1 MSFTIGGETEYYQ
14 PKDPPTPECSWCD
27 GSAMV
32 EVGSVIDVGGESHT
46 LTDFVAY
53 GVWFAQHNTVIECPR
68 CLEHPGVEPVAPREE
83 R

>member
-14 PKDPPTPECSWCD
+14 PKDPLTPVCSWCD
-27 GSAMV
+27 GTKMV

-53 GVWFAQHNTVIECPR
+53 GVVFANTVIPCPR
-68 CLEHPGVEPVAPREE
+68 CLEYPGVEPVAPRED

>member
-32 EVGSVIDVGGESHT
+32 DVGSVIDVDGKSHS
-46 LTDFVAY
+46 VPY
-53 GVWFAQHNTVIECPR
+53 GLAVEVPCPR
-68 CLEHPGVEPVAPREE
+68 CLEHPGVEPVAPRED